1 MEYTKLSFNLDVNAD
16 VEVVSAL
23 LHYHGVEA
31 IWEDEDFLHAYFE
44 DLKIESEDQINKIA
58 EDLKP
63 YILDYSKSKDKQ
75 VNWNREWESNFSP
88 VEVDQ
93 TCFIYANFHEKKDGF
108 KNYIKIAPKMA
119 FGTGHHETTYMMIQ
133 AMRELD
139 LVDREVLD
147 LGCGTG
153 ILAVYAKQRGAG
165 HVDAIDIEIESYK
178 NSIEHAALNNVS
190 FNVIHGSVENV
201 PDRKYGLVLA
211 NINRH
216 VLLTYGK
223 QIIAL
228 LSEGGTLLV
237 SGILLEDEKLI
248 KQAYSALREV
258 SLQRRGKWTC
268 FQFSQR

>member
-1 MEYTKLSFNLDVNAD
+1 MGYTRLSFNLDVNAD

-31 IWEDEDFLHAYFE
+31 IWEDEDSLHAYFE
-44 DLKIESEDQINKIA
+44 DLKIESEDQINEIV

-75 VNWNREWESNFSP
+75 VNWNKEWESNFSP

-93 TCFIYANFHEKKDGF
+93 TCFIYANFHKKKDGF
-108 KNYIKIAPKMA
+108 EHYIKIAPKMA

-133 AMRELD
+133 SMRELD
-139 LVDREVLD
+139 LDGSEVLD

-153 ILAVYAKQRGAG
+153 ILAVFAMQRGADY
-165 HVDAIDIEIESYK
+165 VDAIDIEIESYK

-190 FNVIHGSVENV
+190 FNVIHGAVEDV

-216 VLLTYGK
+216 VLLTYAE
-223 QIIAL
+223 QIIAM

-237 SGILLEDEKLI
+237 SGILLEDEHLI
-248 KQAYSALREV
+248 KQAYSPLAEV
-258 SLQRRGKWTC
+258 SLKRRGKWTC
-268 FQFSQR
+268 FQFLQK